1 MFETLIAVLFLVIF
15 GLGTM
20 VRGYKV
26 LLPRN
31 WRKTQGEITNA
42 ELMKDAF
49 IKHFVVDYTF
59 SVRSHAV
66 GKGTRYSGQGK
77 ISAFWLWTEASV
89 QRRLVEL
96 GRNPEIDI
104 WFAQEDP
111 DISYN
116 RAQNNYLRILFGL
129 LWIALGLA
137 SIAASVVVFL
147 D

>member
-1 MFETLIAVLFLVIF
+1 LEDLIAVIFLVIF
-15 GLGTM
+15 GIGTM

-26 LLPRN
+26 LLPRI
-31 WRKTQGEITNA
+31 WRKTQAEVVNA
-42 ELMKDAF
+42 ELAKDAF
-49 IKHFVVDYTF
+49 IKHFVVDYSF

-77 ISAFWLWTEASV
+77 ISAFWLWTEAAV

-96 GRNPEIDI
+96 ERNPKIDI

-111 DISYN
+111 DISYP

-129 LWIALGLA
+129 LWIALGMA
-137 SIAASVVVFL
+137 SIAASVAIFM